1 MDDLVA
7 RLAQDQWAGAL
18 LEAIPDPA
26 WLLDAAGQVHYANRR
41 AQRFGA
47 GLLPAVAH
55 LGTTTREVELL
66 VGRPGAEAQ
75 LVRVSSSPLH
85 LDGQVAGTCIVAR
98 PLPGYSRREAELAER
113 NRALSALNDLA
124 AQLLRLTTRPACY
137 DAALDGLLTIVGA
150 RTGAFLCCDD
160 AHQRFELVALRGA
173 GAGTRAILADLT
185 YDTPGAHN
193 LARTTGDLVVIHAG
207 EAPRP
212 GVRILDDEGAETAVL
227 LPVPAGAGV
236 GAILSYLLDDYHDC
250 TVFEREILRTAATYI
265 GLALERLGLLDQ
277 AEAERARLAGI
288 LDALPVGV
296 HIGERD
302 AGGAERWT
310 SANTAAHRQLAGQT
324 LDPRARGVVHRP
336 DGQVFAFDDLPAS
349 RALVHGEASPP
360 TELVI
365 TYPDGATRLFLSSSS
380 VLRDTGDQRE
390 AVVIAQEITD
400 LRAAEAALRQ
410 SEERFA
416 KAFQASPDALIIS
429 RLADGLI
436 LDVNDR
442 WPALFGYTREDM
454 VGHRATEIGLWPDPA
469 TRAQTAAVLAVEGV
483 LYDFEVPLRRKSG
496 EMRLCTLSVQV
507 LDLPGEPCILSHV
520 RDITERRAAEDRLRH
535 QLSFTQAITESL
547 GEGVYAID
555 RAGRCT
561 FANPAAAQM
570 LGWAAAD
577 LEGTLI
583 HDRIHYQ
590 HADGT
595 PRPARSCPI
604 LAVWRTGAPVQVD
617 DDVFTRQDGTTFPV
631 AYNAAPI
638 LTGGKVAGAVVV
650 FRDVSEPRAAQAQ
663 IARQLAHLTALR
675 RIDVAIAGSRDLA
688 ATLYVVLDQVM
699 LQMQVDAAAVLLREP
714 GRPALTYAATRGF
727 HSHPAAWPDLPAAA
741 GYPGQAM
748 RERRAL
754 VLPDLA
760 AAPGFERPDL
770 AAAEGFR
777 AYYVVPL
784 IVRGAVLGALE
795 VYQRAPRT
803 FAPDWRDFLGTL
815 AGQAAIAIDNARLFT
830 DLQRSNDE
838 LAAAYDT
845 TLEGWARALDLRDR
859 ETLGHTQRVTER
871 TLALA
876 RTLGFAEPDLL
887 HLRRGAL
894 LHDIGKMAIP
904 DAILLKPGPLTADAR
919 AVMRRHPVYAYELLA
934 PIAFL
939 RPALDI
945 PYCHH
950 ERWDG
955 TGYPRG
961 LRGPAIPLAA
971 RVFAVVDVWDALL
984 SDRPY
989 RPAWPAAQ
997 VRAYIRARAGTHFD
1011 PAVVAAFLAAE
1022 C

>member
-1 MDDLVA
+1 MDDLLA
-7 RLAQDQWAGAL
+7 RLPPEGWPAAL

-26 WLLDAAGQVHYANRR
+26 WLLDAQGRVQYANRR
-41 AQRFGA
+41 ARRLGVDVI
-47 GLLPAVAH
+47 PAALH

-66 VGRPGAEAQ
+66 VGGSEGEAQ
-75 LVRVSSSPLH
+75 LVRVSSSAVH
-85 LDGQVAGTCIVAR
+85 VDGGVAGTCIVAR
-98 PLPGYSRREAELAER
+98 PLPGYTQREAELAER
-113 NRALSALNDLA
+113 NRALTGLNDLA
-124 AQLLRLTTRPACY
+124 AELLRLTTRPACY
-137 DAALDGLLTIVGA
+137 EAALDGVLTIVGA
-150 RTGAFLCCDD
+150 RAGAFLCLDD
-160 AHQRFELVALRGA
+160 AHRRFDLMAVRGA
-173 GAGTRAILADLT
+173 SARTRATLAALT
-185 YDTPGAHN
+185 YDTPAAHN
-193 LARTTGDLVVIHAG
+193 LARTTGDLVVVHAG
-207 EAPRP
+207 QASAASA
-212 GVRILDDEGAETAVL
+212 GLFAAEGAETAVL
-227 LPVPAGAGV
+227 VPVRAGAAV
-236 GAILSYLLDDYHDC
+236 SAILTYLLDDYHDC
-250 TVFEREILRTAATYI
+250 TVFEREMLRTAATYI
-265 GLALERLGLLDQ
+265 GLALERLALVET
-277 AEAERARLAGI
+277 AEAERTRLAGI

-302 AGGAERWT
+302 ADGAERWT
-310 SANTAAHRQLAGQT
+310 PANAAARRQLAGQT
-324 LDPRARGVVHRP
+324 LDPHRRGVVHRP
-336 DGQVFAFDDLPAS
+336 DGRPFDFDDLPAS
-349 RALVHGEASPP
+349 RALAHGESSLP
-360 TELVI
+360 TEMVI
-365 TYPDGATRLFLSSSS
+365 AYPDGATRRFLSSSS

-390 AVVIAQEITD
+390 AVVIAQEITG
-400 LRAAEAALRQ
+400 LRATEAALRQ

-416 KAFQASPDALIIS
+416 KAFQASPDAIIIS

-442 WPALFGYTREDM
+442 WPALFGYSREDM
-454 VGHRATEIGLWPDPA
+454 VGQRATEIGLWPDPA
-469 TRAQTAAVLAVEGV
+469 TREQTAAVMAAEGV

-520 RDITERRAAEDRLRH
+520 RDITDRKAAEDRLRH
-535 QLSFTQAITESL
+535 QLSFTQAITGSL

-561 FANPAAAQM
+561 FLNPAAVQM
-570 LGWAAAD
+570 LGWTAAE
-577 LEGTLI
+577 LEGVPI

-595 PRPARSCPI
+595 PHPARACPI
-604 LAVWRTGAPVQVD
+604 LAVWRAGTPVQVE
-617 DDVFTRQDGTTFPV
+617 DDVFTHKDGTIFPV

-638 LTGGKVAGAVVV
+638 LAGGKVTGAVVV
-650 FRDVSEPRAAQAQ
+650 FRDVTEPRAAQAQ
-663 IARQLAHLTALR
+663 ITRQLAHLTALR

-688 ATLYVVLDQVM
+688 GTLYVVLDQVM
-699 LQMQVDAAAVLLREP
+699 AQMQVDAAAVLLHEP
-714 GRPALTYAATRGF
+714 GRPTLTYAAMRGF
-727 HSHPAAWPDLPAAA
+727 RTAPAGRPDLPAEA
-741 GYPGQAM
+741 GYPGRAM
-748 RERRAL
+748 GERRAL
-754 VLPDLA
+754 DVPDLA
-760 AAPGFERPDL
+760 NARDFLRADL
-770 AAAEGFR
+770 AAAEGFQ

-871 TLALA
+871 SLALA
-876 RTLGFAEPDLL
+876 RALGFSDAELVQM
-887 HLRRGAL
+887 RRGAL

-904 DAILLKPGPLTADAR
+904 DAILLKPGPLTADEM
-919 AVMRRHPVYAYELLA
+919 AVMRRHPVYAHELLA

-961 LRGPAIPLAA
+961 LRGAAIPLAA

-989 RPAWPAAQ
+989 RAAWPEAQ
-997 VRAYIRARAGTHFD
+997 VRAYIHAQAGTHFD
-1011 PAVVAAFLAAE
+1011 PAVVAAFLGPAG
-1022 C
+1022 